1 MKNTSPR
8 NPFQYG
14 GVVGGDAF
22 CNRRRERA
30 DLLRAMENGEK
41 LFVYSERRMGK
52 TSLVRLVLDRLAKR
66 SYLGVYV
73 DLWPTDGE
81 ESFVAALARGLA
93 EAMGPTPDKVLD
105 AARTFFGRLTPSLTL
120 DTEGKTVVNFG
131 LHRGTKVGPALDE
144 VLAAPARIAKEGKRK
159 VVIVLDEFQQV
170 MEYGSD
176 LVERRLRS
184 VIQHQADVSFIFLG
198 SRKHLIQKMFLDGAR
213 PLYRSAGHYPL
224 GAIAEDEWL
233 PFIWE
238 RFHNA
243 KRRIT
248 DEQIREI
255 VRLTEGHPFYT
266 QHLCHALWEL
276 SDVGRPVPDAAI
288 AEAVATLLDRERYAY
303 TTLWESLTANQRR
316 FLEGLARSSEPV
328 QPFASEFLQ
337 RHGLGTASSA
347 QRAVESLLSRD
358 VIDRDGGSF
367 TILDRFLRLWIQRTQ
382 LMPL

>member
-1 MKNTSPR
+1 MK

-52 TSLVRLVLDRLAKR
+52 TSLVRLVLDRLPKR
-66 SYLGVYV
+66 SFLPVYV

-81 ESFVAALARGLA
+81 ESFIAALARGLA
-93 EAMGPTPDKVLD
+93 EAMGPSPEKVLD
-105 AARTFFGRLTPSLTL
+105 AARTFFGRLAPTLTL
-120 DTEGKTVVNFG
+120 DTEGKTVVSFG
-131 LHRGTKVGPALDE
+131 MQRGAKVAQALDE
-144 VLAAPARIAKEGKRK
+144 VLAAPSRIAREGKRR
-159 VVIVLDEFQQV
+159 VVIVLDEFQQI

-184 VIQHQADVSFIFLG
+184 IIQHQGDVAFIFLG
-198 SRKHLIQKMFLDGAR
+198 SRKHLIQKMFLDGSR

-224 GAIAEDEWL
+224 GGIGVDEWA

-243 KRRIT
+243 KRKIS
-248 DEQIREI
+248 DAQIAEV
-255 VRLTEGHPFYT
+255 VRLTDGHPFYT

-276 SDVGRPVPDAAI
+276 ADAGRLIPDALI
-288 AEAVATLLDRERYAY
+288 GEAVATLLDRERYAY
-303 TTLWESLTANQRR
+303 TTLWESLTSNQRR
-316 FLEGLARSSEPV
+316 FLEGLARTDEPV
-328 QPFASEFLQ
+328 QPFAAEFIQ

-347 QRAVESLLSRD
+347 QRAVESLLARD

-367 TILDRFLRLWIQRTQ
+367 TILDRFFRLWIQRTQ
-382 LMPL
+382 LHPL